1 LSVWPR
7 AVVFDL
13 DGTLI
18 DSALPISAAINVLL
32 TERKGRPLDPSQ
44 VRPWIS
50 LGVDALV
57 GNALGSD
64 VRCLAADIAEF
75 RRIYA
80 SLQPDPRQVYPGALD
95 ALAELNSRSIQVG
108 ICTNKPQALTEQI
121 MGGLGLKPLVH
132 TIVGARHSY
141 RPKPHPDLLYLTLE
155 RLAVTRED
163 AMYVGDSETDAE
175 TAAAAGVPFVLVNF
189 GYATG
194 DRANIDCCARLD
206 SLHHLP
212 STLEALVWRR
222 GLTA

>member
-1 LSVWPR
+1 
-7 AVVFDL
+7 VFDL

-32 TERKGRPLDPSQ
+32 AERKARSLDPSQ
-44 VRPWIS
+44 IRPWIS
-50 LGVDALV
+50 LGVDALI
-57 GNALGSD
+57 GNTLGSH
-64 VRCLAADIAEF
+64 VRDLAADVAEF

-80 SLQPDPRQVYPGALD
+80 SLQPDPRHVYPGAFE
-95 ALAELNSRSIQVG
+95 ALADLNSRGTRLG

-121 MGGLGLKPLVH
+121 VGELGLKLLVH
-132 TIVGARHSY
+132 TIVGACQTCRS
-141 RPKPHPDLLYLTLE
+141 KPHPDLLNLTLE

-163 AMYVGDSETDAE
+163 AMYVGDSETDAD

-212 STLEALVWRR
+212 STLEALVRR
-222 GLTA
+222 RRRAV